1 MKSPRRWRAM
11 RAWVVLSMLVL
22 GAGCLA
28 GPTEDPVAPR
38 TPANELTGI
47 GLQVVATDLR
57 SPLYALVVPGTR
69 DLAIVEQTGQVW
81 RLHNGSI
88 DPQPFLDM
96 AGRAGAGNGEQG
108 LLGLAF
114 HPEFQ
119 AKGVAVVSYTDGS
132 GDSVLSRVHRAD
144 DGSRLDAS
152 TEEVLLRVDQ
162 PFANHNG
169 GHILY
174 GPDGYLYYGL
184 GDGGL
189 AGDPNLNGQNPRTLL
204 GSILRLEVGPTG
216 PYAVPPDNP
225 YADGS
230 EGAPEVW
237 ATGLRNPWRFHFDGA
252 TGDLWIADVG
262 QNMYEEVNRQPAGVG
277 GLNYGWNLF
286 EGWHHF
292 PVDVAAA
299 PVFESLGFTFPV
311 AEYSHESGCSVT
323 GGPVYRGAALPWLQG
338 HALYGDFCSGTIWS
352 LSVAG
357 GEPTV
362 LLDEALTVSSF
373 GLDWDGEVLVLD
385 YAAGRLLRLV
395 PA

>member
-1 MKSPRRWRAM
+1 M
-11 RAWVVLSMLVL
+11 RLVSGL
-22 GAGCLA
+22 ALLLLVAGCLDDSA
-28 GPTEDPVAPR
+28 SEAEGPTPS
-38 TPANELTGI
+38 TPTHGGRMEVRVEELASGF
-47 GLQVVATDLR
+47 QM
-57 SPLYALVVPGTR
+57 PLYALTVPGMT
-69 DLAIVEQTGQVW
+69 DLAVVEQSGHV
-81 RLHNGSI
+81 RRVAGSTI
-88 DPQPFLDM
+88 RAEAYLDM
-96 AGRAGAGNGEQG
+96 TGRAGEGTGEQG

-114 HPEFQ
+114 HPDY
-119 AKGVAVVSYTDGS
+119 ATNGVAFVSYTDPA
-132 GDSVLSRVHRAD
+132 GDSVLSRIHRTA
-144 DGSRLDAS
+144 DGSRLDPA

-169 GHILY
+169 GHLLF

-204 GSILRLEVGPTG
+204 GTLLRLDVGPTG
-216 PYAVPPDNP
+216 PYRIPPDNP
-225 YADGS
+225 YADGI

-237 ATGLRNPWRFHFDGA
+237 AIGLRNPWRFHFDPSS
-252 TGDLWIADVG
+252 GDLWIADVG
-262 QNMYEEVNRQPAGVG
+262 QNLYEEVNRQPAGAG

-286 EGWHHF
+286 EGRHHF

-299 PVFESLGFTFPV
+299 PVVEALGFTCPV
-311 AEYSHESGCSVT
+311 AEYSHDVGCSVT

-338 HALYGDFCSGTIWS
+338 HVLYGDFCSGTVWA
-352 LSVAG
+352 LPVAG

-373 GLDWDGEVLVLD
+373 GLDAAGEVLILD